1 MFMSFLSKFE
11 DISARFLATSTNP
24 QRDDDIEA
32 LHRIQHVALELGDHS
47 TSSRIGGDVG
57 LVPADPRTGQHPEK
71 SVETW
76 QNPLKLRKGI

>member
-11 DISARFLATSTNP
+11 DISAWFLATNP

-71 SVETW
+71 A
-76 QNPLKLRKGI
+76 LKPGRIR